1 MIAVKKLILP
11 FVCPAF
17 LYSDA
22 GIITRP
28 GIQPR
33 GGGIKEERAAFIQ
46 SKHLK
51 IYEKIIRI
59 DIYRYVIF
67 HNNRCRC
74 SICSI
79 LSR

>member
-28 GIQPR
+28 VIQPR
-33 GGGIKEERAAFIQ
+33 GGGIIIEEYKGGKG
-46 SKHLK
+46 SLHP
-51 IYEKIIRI
+51 E
-59 DIYRYVIF
+59 
-67 HNNRCRC
+67 
-74 SICSI
+74 
-79 LSR
+79 

>member
-1 MIAVKKLILP
+1 MIAVIKLILP

-33 GGGIKEERAAFIQ
+33 GGGIIIEE
-46 SKHLK
+46 
-51 IYEKIIRI
+51 
-59 DIYRYVIF
+59 
-67 HNNRCRC
+67 
-74 SICSI
+74 
-79 LSR
+79 